1 MPNPLLPLQAQCLAQ
16 PPAHMLSTLPAL
28 APRTRRPAALLSGV
42 TAGLRSL
49 ARKLASLSCVA
60 KPAVVA

>member
-28 APRTRRPAALLSGV
+28 VPRTRRPAALLSGAA
-42 TAGLRSL
+42 AGLRSL
-49 ARKLASLSCVA
+49 ARKLASLFCVA
-60 KPAVVA
+60 KPAVAA